1 MPTRELRR
9 VTSTTAVGGRAVGGA
24 AHGDD
29 KVEVA
34 GDSMSWSK
42 GPSGSAIITAE
53 VGMVVAARPS
63 VIAWRA
69 IAPARVNGASSGR
82 GECLS
87 VVVRSVVAQDEVN
100 EPHS

>member
-1 MPTRELRR
+1 M
-9 VTSTTAVGGRAVGGA
+9 VSATTAVGGRAVGGA

-53 VGMVVAARPS
+53 AGKVAAARPS
-63 VIAWRA
+63 VIAWTA

-82 GECLS
+82 GEGLS